1 MATSIRSALVIA
13 LLLVAV
19 ALTAA
24 GAKEPRAKKKT
35 TPAPRKTPAVHHR
48 SVPPPAAPEPLP
60 SPTPALA
67 PGELP
72 LAAQGAIVVDGFT
85 GEQLYEKN
93 SQQVFYPAS
102 TTKILTAL
110 LIIEAG
116 DLDKT
121 VTIEPA
127 DTKVEP
133 SALDMKPG
141 ERYTRR
147 QMLYGLMLKSAN
159 DVALA
164 LARDNAGSVQA
175 FAEKMNLRARE
186 LGATDSNFANPHGLH
201 NKAHYTTP
209 HDLALIARAAMQ
221 QPLFRKI
228 VSTVDYTW
236 QTDSG
241 PVPLKNHNKL
251 LTMFPGCTG
260 LKTGYTVPAQQV
272 LVSSAMRDG
281 REVIS
286 VVMHTDHPGI
296 WEDSKTLLTY
306 GLTHLSTFP

>member
-13 LLLVAV
+13 LVLVA
-19 ALTAA
+19 ALMTAA

-35 TPAPRKTPAVHHR
+35 TPAPRKTPAAHR

-60 SPTPALA
+60 APTPALA

-102 TTKILTAL
+102 TTKILTAML
-110 LIIEAG
+110 VIEAG

-121 VTIEPA
+121 VTIEPS

-209 HDLALIARAAMQ
+209 HDLALIARAAME

-228 VSTVDYTW
+228 VGTVDYTW
-236 QTDSG
+236 QTDAG